1 MKDHPIMHSIDKF
14 RHAILGDTDPGSN
27 RELERQRTIAIG
39 ICLIGTVALVAFGV
53 AALAAQNF
61 ALATADIVVAFLLF
75 GLMWR
80 LRGRSGNWSPTIS
93 YGVAI
98 SGALFFYLFATG
110 GASGTGYVW
119 YYVFPLVA
127 CALLGSARGIRSTAF
142 LLGFTVVLLAM
153 RGVLPT
159 VHHYSGAFMA
169 RFLGSLIV
177 VSLFSYLTELTR
189 ERAQSRLAETNDSLE
204 SAVSEL
210 LRTQARL
217 QESESEYRHLVER
230 ASDGIALVEE
240 GRLSFTNR
248 RMAEIVGVR
257 VEDTL
262 GQSFVKFVHPIER
275 QRLEILY
282 EKRMR
287 DEDIPSTYE
296 TRLLHRDGKDV
307 YVEINAQKTT
317 HDGRTCDLV
326 MVRDITER
334 KRVEDAILAARESAE
349 AANRAKSQFLANMS
363 HEIRTPMH
371 GVLGMADLLMSTE
384 LDSKQARFVDTI
396 QASANNLLQLIN
408 EILDFSKIESG
419 RVRLASIDFG
429 LRPLVEETV
438 ELMSEEAYRKGLE
451 MAYWIEPDVP
461 QSVKGDPH
469 RLRQVLLN
477 LVGNAVKFTGEGEVV
492 VIVRRAPN
500 AVDGDFFEFEIR
512 DTGIG
517 ISPSQRLEI
526 FEDFAQGDSSSAREH
541 GGSGLGLAISRRLVE
556 LMGGELELDEAPEQ
570 GSVFRFSACFEEVAE
585 GENPPIDA
593 QLLESVR
600 ILVADP
606 SSTWQEIL
614 ERHLSSR
621 GASVEHADTGRDAL
635 RAIDLADS
643 AGQPYHLVLV
653 EQRLPQG
660 SAVELARLL
669 QEEHDLSAP
678 RIIALAPWFQTS
690 DPDPTAGYPLAG
702 RIAKP
707 ISELELEDVV
717 LRALGRQP
725 VSDRQARQET
735 SEAAGTARFSGRVLL
750 AEDNLVNQQVAIEML
765 RSMGFEVALAEDGMQ
780 ATEAAARE
788 EFDLVLMDCQM
799 PRMDGFES
807 AQAIRLQEAEYQD
820 DLRPEET
827 RRVPI
832 IALTANASKEARGQC
847 LHAGMDDY
855 LSKPFDQAQLTTVL
869 ARWIRAKHLN
879 HPSTESPGT
888 TWIRPSGFAARQ
900 AS

>member
-1 MKDHPIMHSIDKF
+1 MKDHPIMQSIDKI
-14 RHAILGDTDPGSN
+14 RRSILGDTDPGSN

-39 ICLIGTVALVAFGV
+39 VCLIGTLALVAFGI
-53 AALAAQNF
+53 AALVTQSLD
-61 ALATADIVVAFLLF
+61 LATADLVVAALLL
-75 GLMWR
+75 GLTWR
-80 LRGRSGNWSPTIS
+80 LRGRSSNWSRTIS
-93 YGVAI
+93 YGVAV
-98 SGALFFYLFATG
+98 SGALFVYLFATG

-119 YYVFPLVA
+119 FYAFPLFA
-127 CALLGSARGIRSTAF
+127 CALLGAARGIRATAF
-142 LLGFTVVLLAM
+142 LLGSTVVLLAM
-153 RGVLPT
+153 QGFLPR
-159 VHHYSGAFMA
+159 VHEYSGAFMS
-169 RFLGSLIV
+169 RFFGSLIV

-189 ERAQSRLAETNDSLE
+189 EHAQSRLVETNDSLGN
-204 SAVSEL
+204 AVSKL

-217 QESESEYRHLVER
+217 KESESEHRHLVER

-240 GRLSFTNR
+240 GRLSFTNP
-248 RMAEIVGVR
+248 RMAEIIGVR

-262 GQSFVKFVHPIER
+262 REPFVKYVHPSER
-275 QRLEILY
+275 QRVQTLY
-282 EKRMR
+282 QKRMR

-296 TRLLHRDGKDV
+296 TSLLHQDGREIC
-307 YVEINAQKTT
+307 VEINAQKTT
-317 HDGRTCDLV
+317 QNGRICDLV
-326 MVRDITER
+326 MIRDITER

-384 LDSKQARFVDTI
+384 LDAKQKRFIDTI
-396 QASANNLLQLIN
+396 QSSANNLLQLIN

-419 RVRLASIDFG
+419 RADLASIEFS

-438 ELMSEEAYRKGLE
+438 ELLSEEAYRKGLE
-451 MAYWIEPDVP
+451 IAYCIEPDVP
-461 QSVKGDPH
+461 QNVKGDPH

-477 LVGNAVKFTGEGEVV
+477 LVGNAVKFTEEGEVV
-492 VIVRRAPN
+492 VKVRRARD
-500 AVDGDFFEFEIR
+500 AADESFVEFEIR

-517 ISPSQRLEI
+517 ISPSQRHEI
-526 FEDFAQGDSSSAREH
+526 FEDFAQGDASSAREH

-556 LMGGELELDEAPEQ
+556 LMGGALELAEAPKQ
-570 GSVFRFSACFEEVAE
+570 GSVFRFSTCFKKVDN
-585 GENPPIDA
+585 GENPPIDD
-593 QLLESVR
+593 QLFDSVR

-606 SSTWQEIL
+606 SPTWQEIL
-614 ERHLSSR
+614 EQHLRHR
-621 GASVEHADTGRDAL
+621 GASVEYADTGRDAL
-635 RAIDLADS
+635 RAIDLANS
-643 AGQPYHLVLV
+643 AGQPFHLVLV
-653 EQRLPQG
+653 EQRLPHG

-690 DPDPTAGYPLAG
+690 DLDPTTGSPLAG

-707 ISELELEDVV
+707 IAELELEDVV

-725 VSDRQARQET
+725 VSDRQARQES

-820 DLRPEET
+820 ELRPEES

-847 LHAGMDDY
+847 LRAGMDDY

-869 ARWIRAKHLN
+869 ARWIPAKHLN

-888 TWIRPSGFAARQ
+888 TWIRPSGLAARQ
-900 AS
+900 AF

>member
-1 MKDHPIMHSIDKF
+1 MAF
-14 RHAILGDTDPGSN
+14 G
-27 RELERQRTIAIG
+27 IA
-39 ICLIGTVALVAFGV
+39 ALVARD
-53 AALAAQNF
+53 L
-61 ALATADIVVAFLLF
+61 ALATADVVVGALLL
-75 GLMWR
+75 GLMWH
-80 LRGRSGNWSPTIS
+80 LRSKSGNWWRTIR

-98 SGALFFYLFATG
+98 AGALFFYLFSTG
-110 GASGTGYVW
+110 GANGTGYVW

-127 CALLGSARGIRSTAF
+127 CALLGSARGIRATAF
-142 LLGFTVVLLAM
+142 LLGATAVLLAM

-159 VHHYSGAFMA
+159 VHDYSGAFMA
-169 RFLGSLIV
+169 RFFGSLIV

-189 ERAQSRLAETNDSLE
+189 ERAQSRLAETNDSLGNAL
-204 SAVSEL
+204 SKL

-217 QESESEYRHLVER
+217 KESESEHRHLVER
-230 ASDGIALVEE
+230 ASDGIALVEN
-240 GRLSFTNR
+240 GLLSFVNP

-257 VEDTL
+257 VEEAL
-262 GQSFVKFVHPIER
+262 GESFVKFVHPSER
-275 QRLEILY
+275 QRLETLY
-282 EKRMR
+282 RQRMR
-287 DEDIPSTYE
+287 GEDVPSTYE
-296 TRLLHRDGKDV
+296 TRLSHSDGSEV
-307 YVEINAQKTT
+307 CVEVNAQKTT
-317 HDGRTCDLV
+317 HEGRTCDLV

-334 KRVEDAILAARESAE
+334 KLVEGAILAARESAE

-384 LDSKQARFVDTI
+384 LDAKQKRFIHTI

-419 RVRLASIDFG
+419 RADLASIEFG

-438 ELMSEEAYRKGLE
+438 ELLSEEAYRKGLE

-461 QSVKGDPH
+461 HDVKGDPH

-477 LVGNAVKFTGEGEVV
+477 LIGNAVKFTDEGEVV
-492 VIVRRAPN
+492 VVVRRAPD
-500 AVDGDFFEFEIR
+500 AADGGFVEFEIR

-517 ISPSQRLEI
+517 ISPSQRHEI
-526 FEDFAQGDSSSAREH
+526 FEDFAQGDASSAREY

-556 LMGGELELDEAPEQ
+556 LMGGEIELAEAPKQ
-570 GSVFRFSACFEEVAE
+570 GSVFRFSASFKKVDD
-585 GENPPIDA
+585 GENPPIDD
-593 QLLESVR
+593 QLFDGVR

-606 SSTWQEIL
+606 SPTWQEIL
-614 ERHLSSR
+614 ERHLGRR
-621 GASVEHADTGRDAL
+621 GASVEHADTGHDAF
-635 RAIDLADS
+635 RAIDLANI
-643 AGQPYHLVLV
+643 AGQPFHLVLV
-653 EQRLPQG
+653 EQRLPHG

-669 QEEHDLSAP
+669 QEQHDLPAP

-690 DPDPTAGYPLAG
+690 DPDPIADTPLAG

-707 ISELELEDVV
+707 IAELELEDVV

-725 VSDRQARQET
+725 NSDRQARQE
-735 SEAAGTARFSGRVLL
+735 SSDAAGTLEFSGRVLL

-780 ATEAAARE
+780 AIEAAARE

-807 AQAIRLQEAEYQD
+807 ARAIRQQEAQYQD
-820 DLRPEET
+820 DLRPDET

-847 LHAGMDDY
+847 LRAGMDDY

-869 ARWIRAKHLN
+869 ARWMPAKH
-879 HPSTESPGT
+879 PSAESPGT
-888 TWIRPSGFAARQ
+888 TWIRPSEFAARQ